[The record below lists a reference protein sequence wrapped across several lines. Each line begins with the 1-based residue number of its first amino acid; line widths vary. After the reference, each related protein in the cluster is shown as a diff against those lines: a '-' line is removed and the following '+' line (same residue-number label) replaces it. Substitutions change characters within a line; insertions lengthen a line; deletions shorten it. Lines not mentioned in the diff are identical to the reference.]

1 MDGIRMMD
9 AVAGGRT
16 VQRPTAPAGDV
27 AKTREAAEAFEAQV
41 LGQMFQLVMKD
52 MPIDDV
58 FGGGPGER
66 VFRDMLTNAWAEE
79 TVRAGGVGIADSV
92 TRTLLEAQGERI

>member
-1 MDGIRMMD
+1 MDGIAMMD
-9 AVAGGRT
+9 AVSGGRT
-16 VQRPTAPAGDV
+16 IHRPTAPAGDV
-27 AKTREAAEAFEAQV
+27 GKAREAAEAFEAQV

-66 VFRDMLTNAWAEE
+66 IFRDMLTNTWAEE
-79 TVRAGGVGIADSV
+79 TVRAGGIGIADAV
-92 TRTLLEAQGERI
+92 TRTLLEAQGEQR